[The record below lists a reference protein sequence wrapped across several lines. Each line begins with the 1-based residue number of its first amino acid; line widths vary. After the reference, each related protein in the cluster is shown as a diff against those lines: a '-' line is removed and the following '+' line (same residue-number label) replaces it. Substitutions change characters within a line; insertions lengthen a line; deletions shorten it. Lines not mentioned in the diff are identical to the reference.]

1 MSNRKQ
7 PNILLLYT
15 DQQRADTIHAL
26 GNELIQTPTMD
37 RLVREGTAF
46 TRAYTPSPVCVPGR
60 CSMYYGQY
68 PWNSGCYD
76 NGFPMPDDRSSM
88 FQVLKD
94 AGYRTHAV
102 GKLHFNGKDQLRGL
116 ESRDVQ
122 EEGGGIDDYKSYLLD
137 KGYDHVF
144 DPQGQRSEMYYMPQL
159 SQLPAKDH
167 PTQWVGDRSL
177 DFIRNHDFNRPFFLM
192 SSYIHPHPPFAPP
205 TPWNKL
211 YRAPEVPHPFVP
223 DNYQDC
229 LTHANRHQNRYK
241 YRDQGIDRNMVRTM
255 KGFYYAC
262 ISFID
267 YQIGRILQELE
278 AIGQLDNTLI
288 LLSSDHG
295 EMLGDYN
302 SFGKRTMLD
311 AAANVPLLARFPE
324 RLAAGVRCEKPANLV
339 DIMPTAMD
347 AAGIAPTAA
356 NIDGVSLF
364 KLADG
369 TADREVVYSQYQ
381 KAGKAL
387 YLVASEHRKYI
398 YSAPDDKE
406 YYFDHAVEKAEA
418 TNLALTL
425 EGRRAMSDLKRQLVG
440 VLAEKPEAEAV
451 ADGDWKKYP
460 TLRMPEDPDEGLLY
474 QDAASVRDSESVLP
488 PGYVASFPGQVKGKR
503 K

>member
-1 MSNRKQ
+1 
-7 PNILLLYT
+7 
-15 DQQRADTIHAL
+15 
-26 GNELIQTPTMD
+26 
-37 RLVREGTAF
+37 
-46 TRAYTPSPVCVPGR
+46 
-60 CSMYYGQY
+60 
-68 PWNSGCYD
+68 
-76 NGFPMPDDRSSM
+76 
-88 FQVLKD
+88 
-94 AGYRTHAV
+94 
-102 GKLHFNGKDQLRGL
+102 
-116 ESRDVQ
+116 
-122 EEGGGIDDYKSYLLD
+122 
-137 KGYDHVF
+137 
-144 DPQGQRSEMYYMPQL
+144 
-159 SQLPAKDH
+159 
-167 PTQWVGDRSL
+167 
-177 DFIRNHDFNRPFFLM
+177 
-192 SSYIHPHPPFAPP
+192 
-205 TPWNKL
+205 L

-223 DNYQDC
+223 DQYQDC
-229 LTHANRHQNRYK
+229 LTYANRHQNRYK

-278 AIGQLDNTLI
+278 AVGQLDNTLI

-324 RLAAGVRCEKPANLV
+324 RLAAGVRCGKPANLV
-339 DIMPTAMD
+339 DIMPTVMD
-347 AAGIAPTAA
+347 AAGVSPAVA
-356 NIDGVSLF
+356 NTDGVSLF
-364 KLADG
+364 TLADG

-387 YLVASEHRKYI
+387 YMAASENRKYI

-406 YYFDHAVEKAEA
+406 YYFDHELEKAEA
-418 TNLALTL
+418 TNFAGT
-425 EGRRAMSDLKRQLVG
+425 EKGRRAMGDLKRQLLGQLEVR
-440 VLAEKPEAEAV
+440 PQAEAV

-460 TLRMPEDPDEGLLY
+460 TLTMPEGPDEGLLF